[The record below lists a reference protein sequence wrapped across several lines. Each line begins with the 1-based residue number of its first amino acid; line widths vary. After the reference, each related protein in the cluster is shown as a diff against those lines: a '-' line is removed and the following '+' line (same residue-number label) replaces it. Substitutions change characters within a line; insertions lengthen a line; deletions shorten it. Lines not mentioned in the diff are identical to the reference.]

1 MRKTRWIALVI
12 AGACVGFVVGAMVRA
27 PRRQEARAPEPPVSA
42 GEEKRESGGNRV
54 LVASLERY
62 RKALADTEN
71 EVRELQTQ
79 LAEVKAKLPPPL
91 SPEEEE
97 KKKKEAELQ
106 GWYDRLR
113 ARHESSIELRNKI
126 LQRKDRVVRAEALDE
141 VAALLESE
149 DREELMLG
157 MAVLSGLGRVNFDRE
172 RFKPALLAAMEH
184 QDNEVRWSAMNCAY
198 SFIGW
203 TERIQSS
210 ASMAKDPVSA
220 IRWLAAE
227 NLGWGFGWRPEQK
240 ETVVSALR
248 SLVKDSDQGVQ
259 RQAMNGLSR
268 IPECADEVDDMAIE
282 MSRDTSQAERMMGWL
297 GNRETVSGRV
307 AQRLVEMYDEG
318 RKSDRYGE
326 PYYPVVWIHH
336 QLSDD
341 AKPMAIDLCFRI
353 LRDSISFDER
363 SQAVQGLGSI
373 GDVSVLPRLEE
384 IARGDDAEGIERELQ
399 EAISQ
404 LRKRASQPR

>member
-1 MRKTRWIALVI
+1 
-12 AGACVGFVVGAMVRA
+12 VGARH
-27 PRRQEARAPEPPVSA
+27 EE
-42 GEEKRESGGNRV
+42 GEFKGNRV
-54 LVASLERY
+54 LVASLEGY
-62 RKALADTEN
+62 RKALADREN
-71 EVRELQTQ
+71 EVRDLQTE
-79 LAEVKAKLPPPL
+79 LAEVKAGLPPQL
-91 SPEEEE
+91 SPEEEA
-97 KKKKEAELQ
+97 KKKEEEELK
-106 GWYDRLR
+106 GWRKRSR
-113 ARHESSIELRNKI
+113 ARRESSTELRGKI
-126 LQRKDRVVRAEALDE
+126 FQRRDGVLRAEALDE
-141 VAALLESE
+141 VAVLLESE

-157 MAVLSGLGRVNFDRE
+157 LEVLSRLGRVNFDRE

-282 MSRDTSQAERMMGWL
+282 MSRNPDQERGMLGWL
-297 GNRETVSGRV
+297 SDRETISGKV

-318 RKSDRYGE
+318 RKSERYGD
-326 PYYPVVWIHH
+326 PYYPIAWTHH
-336 QLSDD
+336 RLSDD
-341 AKPMAIDLCFRI
+341 VKPMAIDLCFRI

-373 GDVSVLPRLEE
+373 GDVSVLSRLEE
-384 IARGDDAEGIERELQ
+384 IARGDNAEGIEEQIQRTIGE
-399 EAISQ
+399 